1 MRRKDRRVQIP
12 AGNAWYIEQGVIS
25 IIFFF
30 VMGYVIKW
38 SFKYIPTN
46 KQDMGAFISIMVALV
61 IALMIFFGLLFIYL
75 QLDLFA
81 FAYCVFDEKGVTLR
95 PLFRRKI
102 RLEYDKC
109 VTVGVTSWT
118 AVLAYTGTP
127 TNTYH
132 DIYLSYKRIPR
143 SEREPT
149 FSARISKDCIVIG
162 FRKKTYRYLMEHLPP
177 DLAGKLRWSDDALYE
192 KIMGDRKPNRDK

>member
-1 MRRKDRRVQIP
+1 
-12 AGNAWYIEQGVIS
+12 
-25 IIFFF
+25 
-30 VMGYVIKW
+30 MGYVIKW

-81 FAYCVFDEKGVTLR
+81 FAYCIFDEKGVTLR

-109 VTVGVTSWT
+109 VAIGIARQPVKVFN
-118 AVLAYTGTP
+118 TGDLVK
-127 TNTYH
+127 TYH
-132 DIYLSYKRIPR
+132 DIYLSYKRIPI
-143 SEREPT
+143 SKREPY
-149 FSARISKDCIVIG
+149 FKGRISKDCIVIG

-192 KIMGDRKPNRDK
+192 KVMGDRKPNRDK

>member
-1 MRRKDRRVQIP
+1 MRHKDRRIQIP
-12 AGNAWYIEQGVIS
+12 AGDVWRIGYGWLWTIVFI
-25 IIFFF
+25 
-30 VMGYVIKW
+30 VMGYIIKVCADDL
-38 SFKYIPTN
+38 PR
-46 KQDMGAFISIMVALV
+46 QDIDMFIILLVVFAVAFIAL
-61 IALMIFFGLLFIYL
+61 FYGLFIYL
-75 QLDLFA
+75 QLDLAA

>member
-1 MRRKDRRVQIP
+1 MKRKDRRVQIP
-12 AGNAWYIEQGVIS
+12 AGDVWRVGYGWLWTIVFI
-25 IIFFF
+25 
-30 VMGYVIKW
+30 VMGYIIKVICNDVQ
-38 SFKYIPTN
+38 SI
-46 KQDMGAFISIMVALV
+46 KQEIEAFVL
-61 IALMIFFGLLFIYL
+61 LMIGLAVTLVGLFWAVFIHI
-75 QLDLFA
+75 QLDLAA

>member
-1 MRRKDRRVQIP
+1 M
-12 AGNAWYIEQGVIS
+12 
-25 IIFFF
+25 
-30 VMGYVIKW
+30 
-38 SFKYIPTN
+38 
-46 KQDMGAFISIMVALV
+46 
-61 IALMIFFGLLFIYL
+61 
-75 QLDLFA
+75 
-81 FAYCVFDEKGVTLR
+81 FDEKGVTLR

-118 AVLAYTGTP
+118 AVFAYTGTP

>member
-1 MRRKDRRVQIP
+1 MRHKDRRIQIP
-12 AGNAWYIEQGVIS
+12 AGDVWRIGYGWLWTIVFI
-25 IIFFF
+25 
-30 VMGYVIKW
+30 VMGYIIKVCADDL
-38 SFKYIPTN
+38 PR
-46 KQDMGAFISIMVALV
+46 QDIDMFIILLVVFAVAFIAL
-61 IALMIFFGLLFIYL
+61 FYGLFIYL
-75 QLDLFA
+75 QLDLAA

-192 KIMGDRKPNRDK
+192 KVMGDRKPNRDK

>member
-1 MRRKDRRVQIP
+1 MKRKDRRIQIP
-12 AGNAWYIEQGVIS
+12 AGDVWRVGYGWLSTIVFI
-25 IIFFF
+25 
-30 VMGYVIKW
+30 VMGYIIKVCADDL
-38 SFKYIPTN
+38 PR
-46 KQDMGAFISIMVALV
+46 QDIDMFIILLVVFAVAFIAL
-61 IALMIFFGLLFIYL
+61 FYGLFIYL
-75 QLDLFA
+75 QLDLAA

-192 KIMGDRKPNRDK
+192 KIMGDRKPDRDK

>member
-1 MRRKDRRVQIP
+1 MKRKDRRIQIP
-12 AGNAWYIEQGVIS
+12 AGDVWRIVYGWLWTIVLFAT
-25 IIFFF
+25 
-30 VMGYVIKW
+30 GYLIKW
-38 SFKYIPTN
+38 
-46 KQDMGAFISIMVALV
+46 AFGHTPINMLNTDDIINIAILV
-61 IALMIFFGLLFIYL
+61 VPAAILSYLVFVYL
-75 QLDLFA
+75 QLDLAA

>member
-1 MRRKDRRVQIP
+1 MKRKDRRVQIP
-12 AGNAWYIEQGVIS
+12 AGNAWYIEQGFLWT
-25 IIFFF
+25 IFFF
-30 VMGYVIKW
+30 VMGYIIKVCADDL
-38 SFKYIPTN
+38 PR
-46 KQDMGAFISIMVALV
+46 QDIDMFIILLVVFAVAFIAL
-61 IALMIFFGLLFIYL
+61 FYCLFVYL

-81 FAYCVFDEKGVTLR
+81 FAYCIFDEKGVTLR

-109 VTVGVTSWT
+109 VAIGIARQPVKVFN
-118 AVLAYTGTP
+118 TGDLVK
-127 TNTYH
+127 TYH
-132 DIYLSYKRIPR
+132 DIYLSYKRIPI
-143 SEREPT
+143 SKREPY
-149 FSARISKDCIVIG
+149 FKGRISKDCIVIG